1 MKYTKIVFAVLVII
15 VALLHITGV
24 WENMPIMF
32 LLASL
37 LNIFN
42 AWDSYNNNRKIEAVM
57 LFICA
62 IFMVKLFYFYFYWSI
77 IDLYVHV

>member
-1 MKYTKIVFAVLVII
+1 MKYTKIVFGVLVII
-15 VALLHITGV
+15 VSILHITGV

-57 LFICA
+57 LFICS
-62 IFMVKLFYFYFYWSI
+62 IFIGLVAVYM
-77 IDLYVHV
+77 LYSNQ

>member
-15 VALLHITGV
+15 VAILHITGV

-32 LLASL
+32 LILFI

-42 AWDSYNNNRKIEAVM
+42 AWDSYKNARKVEAAM
-57 LFICA
+57 LFIGS
-62 IFMVKLFYFYFYWSI
+62 IFIGLVAVYMLLF
-77 IDLYVHV
+77 

>member
-1 MKYTKIVFAVLVII
+1 MKYTKIIFGVLVII
-15 VALLHITGV
+15 VAILHITGV

-62 IFMVKLFYFYFYWSI
+62 IFIGLVAVYMLLF
-77 IDLYVHV
+77 